1 MYKIPFFPPDFWYSI
16 IITMIVFLFF
26 FSFGKK
32 KIGMPT
38 LTGSLNNRD
47 RSAVETGDRLRR
59 QTDYSQDE
67 TIVVDAPEIYDD
79 AYALTDDSS
88 ADGNLTLRFG
98 SGYHQQ
104 YNPFQYGGIARSF
117 FMP

>member
-1 MYKIPFFPPDFWYSI
+1 MD
-16 IITMIVFLFF
+16 
-26 FSFGKK
+26 K